1 MELNM
6 PILNLYG
13 AEKGRVTTKNKDQV
27 EDWGEGSV
35 YQIISI
41 NIELQ
46 LLISTGIGTNVDKLT
61 YNLIFN
67 RTWIEN
73 SVGGEIDFIVNT
85 GKIIQ
90 SPYEKKEG
98 KREREN
104 KEERNEVD
112 ERNK

>member
-13 AEKGRVTTKNKDQV
+13 GEKGRVTTNKDEV

-67 RTWIEN
+67 RT
-73 SVGGEIDFIVNT
+73 
-85 GKIIQ
+85 
-90 SPYEKKEG
+90 
-98 KREREN
+98 
-104 KEERNEVD
+104 
-112 ERNK
+112 